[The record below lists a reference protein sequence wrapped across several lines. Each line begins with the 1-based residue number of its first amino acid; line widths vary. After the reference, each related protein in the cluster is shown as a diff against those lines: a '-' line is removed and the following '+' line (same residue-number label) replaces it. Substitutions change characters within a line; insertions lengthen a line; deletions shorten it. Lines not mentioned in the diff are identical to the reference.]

1 MMEFKSAML
10 PINLKD
16 GLYLDASTALDF
28 GEALV
33 VRILFRRTFPHIV
46 IDNFLPTEFIEKL
59 LQNFLVEKK
68 DNDKVYEKGYG
79 GLHKR
84 QIFPNDCNQYIRDA
98 FNFFNS
104 SSI

>member
-33 VRILFRRTFPHIV
+33 GEYCFAEPFRILLLIISYLLSLLKNYSRTF
-46 IDNFLPTEFIEKL
+46 
-59 LQNFLVEKK
+59 
-68 DNDKVYEKGYG
+68 
-79 GLHKR
+79 
-84 QIFPNDCNQYIRDA
+84 
-98 FNFFNS
+98 
-104 SSI
+104 